1 MADPKPLLLLVDGHS
16 LAFRSFYAFAK
27 GGDGGL
33 STKDGVPTSVT
44 FGFLKSLLD
53 TCAEWR
59 PEGVAI
65 AFDTDTPTFRHEADE
80 TYKAN
85 RDVAPE
91 HFFADLTNLQQIL
104 AEQLDLPLVMAPGY
118 EADDVLGTLAE
129 RAAGDGWRVRIL
141 SGDRDLFQLVDD
153 DRDIAVLYMGGG
165 PGNRGAGPREIR
177 REGVLEKLGVTPEE
191 VVDLKA
197 LTGDSSDN
205 IPGVRGVGPKTAI
218 SLLKAHATLDG
229 VYEALDQ
236 QKGALRTKLQ
246 DGRESAFRS
255 RLLAAIHRDVPLAV
269 PPRLTLGQV
278 KPEPLEERLRSL
290 ELFSLLRQV
299 GKFATTFS
307 APGLA
312 PDPSGTGGGLEA
324 GSSAAGAVDGGSATA
339 GPVAAGS
346 AGAGSAAAG
355 ALVNGSAPGLAT
367 SVSGGGTIVTASE
380 PGVDASPAHG
390 PRAAGSSAHGPGAAA
405 APGQADLFAAAALAS
420 PPPLEPA
427 LIQTSA
433 ALQEL
438 VSRLLAHQAE
448 GPPVALDTETTSL
461 NPFRAELV
469 GLGVCWGPGPRDLAY
484 IPLGHRP
491 EAASDQASLE
501 GTSPSPGPQLPLEE
515 VLQAVGPWLASAAHP
530 KALQNA
536 KYDRLILLRHGLP
549 LAGVVMDTLLA
560 DYLRDPGERHNLEAM
575 AQREFGF
582 TPASYGEVVGRRS
595 SFAEV
600 PIAAAAQ
607 YCGMD
612 VHVTWR
618 LGGRLAAALEA
629 LGPAL
634 PALLQTVELPLE
646 PVLAAMEATGIRIDQ
661 AYLQELSQE
670 LGAQLEHLEAEAQA
684 VAGQAF
690 NLASPK
696 QLEALLFDT
705 LNLDRKKSRKTK
717 TGWSTDAAV
726 LEKLEDDHPVVALV
740 LNHRTLSKLRSTYV
754 DALPALVEPETG
766 RVHTDFNQ
774 AVTATGRLSSSN
786 PNLQNI
792 PIRTDFSRRIRKAF
806 LPEAGWRMIS
816 ADYSQIELRILTH
829 LSGEEVLVNAYN
841 AGEDVHALTARLLL
855 DKDTVTAEERRLG
868 KTINFGVIYGMGVQR
883 FARETGVSQAKAKEF
898 LERFKERYP
907 KVFAFLELQQ
917 RLALSRGYVETILGR
932 RRTFHFDPGGLGR
945 HLGKDPLEIPLDI
958 ARRGGLEAQQLRAAA
973 NAPIQGSSADIIKL
987 AMVQLHHELGQRRLA
1002 ARLLLQ
1008 VHDELVLEAAPRDVE
1023 EVVALTRRTMEG
1035 VMALRVPL
1043 VVDTGMGANWME
1055 TK

>member
-44 FGFLKSLLD
+44 YGFLKSLLD
-53 TCAEWR
+53 TCVSLQ
-59 PEGVAI
+59 PDGVAI
-65 AFDTDTPTFRHEADE
+65 AFDTDTPTFRHEADA

-91 HFFADLTNLQQIL
+91 HFFADLNNLQQIL
-104 AEQLDLPLVMAPGY
+104 QEQLDLPLVMAPGY
-118 EADDVLGTLAE
+118 EADDVLGTLAD
-129 RAAGDGWRVRIL
+129 RAAGEGWRVRIL

-153 DRDIAVLYMGGG
+153 GRDIAVLYMGGG
-165 PGNRGAGPREIR
+165 PGNKGAGPREIR
-177 REGVLEKLGVTPEE
+177 REGVVEKLGVPPED

-218 SLLKAHATLDG
+218 TLLQAHATLDG
-229 VYEALDQ
+229 IYDALDQ
-236 QKGALRTKLQ
+236 QKGALRTKLLV
-246 DGRESAFRS
+246 GKESAFHS
-255 RLLAAIHRDVPLAV
+255 RLLAAIHRDVPLPL

-278 KPEPLEERLRSL
+278 KRELLEERLRTL

-299 GKFATTFS
+299 ERFATTFS
-307 APGLA
+307 SAPPPGSEGTAASA
-312 PDPSGTGGGLEA
+312 PE
-324 GSSAAGAVDGGSATA
+324 GSEGKAA
-339 GPVAAGS
+339 
-346 AGAGSAAAG
+346 SAAAG
-355 ALVNGSAPGLAT
+355 S
-367 SVSGGGTIVTASE
+367 STASAQSSKGE
-380 PGVDASPAHG
+380 TATGQGEKGSKAHPPAD
-390 PRAAGSSAHGPGAAA
+390 GAASLA
-405 APGQADLFAAAALAS
+405 AVGPEGSGLPCLKPLLIDTPAAL
-420 PPPLEPA
+420 EA
-427 LIQTSA
+427 LIA
-433 ALQEL
+433 
-438 VSRLLAHQAE
+438 RLLAHQ
-448 GPPVALDTETTSL
+448 GSVPPVALDTETTSL

-469 GLGVCWGPGPRDLAY
+469 GVGLCWGAGPQDLAY
-484 IPLGHRP
+484 IPIGHRLEGSTSP
-491 EAASDQASLE
+491 PALE
-501 GTSPSPGPQLPLEE
+501 GTSQQVLTHEPSDLTAAQLPLAA
-515 VLQAVGPWLASAAHP
+515 VLQALEPWLASAAHP
-530 KALQNA
+530 KTLQNA

-560 DYLRDPGERHNLEAM
+560 DYLRDPSEKHSLEAM

-582 TPASYGEVVGRRS
+582 TPESYSAVVGRKS

-600 PIAAAAQ
+600 PIAAAAL

-618 LGGRLAAALEA
+618 LSGLLAEALAA

-634 PALLQTVELPLE
+634 PALLREVELPLE

-661 AYLQELSQE
+661 GYLQELSQE
-670 LGAQLEHLEAEAQA
+670 LVAQLDHLEAEARE
-684 VAGQAF
+684 VAGQSF

-705 LNLDRKKSRKTK
+705 LKLDRKKSRKTK
-717 TGWSTDAAV
+717 TGWSTDATV
-726 LEKLEDDHPVVALV
+726 LEKLEDDHPVVAL
-740 LNHRTLSKLRSTYV
+740 LINHRILSKLRSTYV

-792 PIRTDFSRRIRKAF
+792 PVRTDFSRRIRKAF
-806 LPEAGWRMIS
+806 LPEEGWRMIS

-829 LSGEEVLVNAYN
+829 LSGEEVLTDAYN
-841 AGEDVHALTARLLL
+841 TGEDVHALTARLLL
-855 DKDTVTAEERRLG
+855 EKESVTAEERRLG

-883 FARETGVSQAKAKEF
+883 FARETGVSQSQAKEF
-898 LERFKERYP
+898 LQRFKERYP
-907 KVFAFLELQQ
+907 KVFAFLEWQE

-932 RRTFHFDPGGLGR
+932 RRFFHFDPGGLGR
-945 HLGKDPLEIPLDI
+945 HLGKDPLEIPLEA
-958 ARRGGLEAQQLRAAA
+958 ARRGGMEAQQLRAAA

-987 AMVQLHHELGQRRLA
+987 AMVHLHRELAQRKLA

-1008 VHDELVLEAAPRDVE
+1008 VHDELVLEAAPGDLE
-1023 EVVALTRRTMEG
+1023 EVLDLTRRTMEG
-1035 VMALRVPL
+1035 VIRLRVPL
-1043 VVDTGMGANWME
+1043 LVDTGVGANWME